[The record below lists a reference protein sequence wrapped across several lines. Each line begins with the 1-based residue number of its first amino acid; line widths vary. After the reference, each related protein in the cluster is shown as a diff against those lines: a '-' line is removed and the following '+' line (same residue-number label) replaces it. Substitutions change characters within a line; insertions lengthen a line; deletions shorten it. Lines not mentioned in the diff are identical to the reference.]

1 MRLTAAIF
9 ACLCALPA
17 VAAEDLST
25 LDLSLPQA
33 SPYRNDPPGT
43 WYGDRSGVPATA
55 APANPARRPACP
67 TGPDGEARAVTGS
80 VSTGV
85 GYSSRLGSSTY
96 NILFILGL
104 TCAVTPGGV
113 TLDEPSLFVD
123 LGLAAAAAVLCV
135 PVFYSGRRVS
145 RGGSHF
151 FHSVAS

>member
-55 APANPARRPACP
+55 APANPVRRPACP

-96 NILFILGL
+96 NGAGLGY
-104 TCAVTPGGV
+104 CKSWIDADG
-113 TLDEPSLFVD
+113 DERTIQMQMHMDRYDGPDIRHAPFRS
-123 LGLAAAAAVLCV
+123 
-135 PVFYSGRRVS
+135 P
-145 RGGSHF
+145 RGPR
-151 FHSVAS
+151 